1 MNSAAE
7 GRMNAPLELDRPQN
21 FPADIVAAV
30 TRANLQFDAPHG
42 FQARTREGLPEGIG
56 ERHRAVLAAQLGFS
70 PEDYVRQNQ
79 VHGDGVQIVRHG
91 AATRDSDGLI
101 CSEAGVAL
109 AVNIADCAAI
119 LLCDP
124 VQNVIGGLHSGWRG
138 TRDGIALR
146 GVSLMNSAFG
156 CEPADMLAYVS
167 ACASVDNYEVGPEV
181 ARQFP
186 ADTTRRDERG
196 RLFLD
201 IRARIAQQLI
211 ESGLDAAHIE
221 MSTACTIGDRRYHS
235 HRRDGRQAGRAMA
248 VILRRA

>member
-1 MNSAAE
+1 MNPAVHD
-7 GRMNAPLELDRPQN
+7 RPDAPLELDRPRI

-30 TRANLQFDAPHG
+30 TRANLQFDPPYG
-42 FQARTREGLPEGIG
+42 FQARTRAGLPDGIG
-56 ERHRAVLAAQLGFS
+56 ERHRAALAAQLGFA

-79 VHGDGVQIVRHG
+79 VHGSLVRIVRQG
-91 AATRDSDGLI
+91 APTLESDGII
-101 CSEAGVAL
+101 CAEAGVAL

-124 VQNVIGGLHSGWRG
+124 VRHVIGGLHSGWRG

-146 GVSLMNSAFG
+146 GVSLLRSAFG
-156 CEPADMLAYVS
+156 SAPQDILAYVS

-186 ADTTRRDERG
+186 PDTTRRDESG
-196 RLFLD
+196 RIFLD
-201 IRARIAQQLI
+201 IRARIRRQLI
-211 ESGLDAAHIE
+211 EAGLAPAHIE
-221 MSTACTIGDRRYHS
+221 MSTVCTIGDRRYHS
-235 HRRDGRQAGRAMA
+235 HRRDGTQAGRAMA